1 MWQKKRLEIM
11 QRDEYSC
18 VSCGDDQK
26 TLNVHHKTYRKGADP
41 WEYEDDNFVTL
52 CEECHKDMHEI
63 HNKIKMQCSTVDMAH
78 ELAEIATHCSPLE
91 ITELLLISYAAN
103 GVLEFYITKPMIE
116 ARVRLVENYLRSVNA
131 GLSAIKSRYN
141 LNQ

>member
-11 QRDEYSC
+11 QRDEYAC

-41 WEYEDDNFVTL
+41 WEYDDDNFVTL
-52 CEECHKDMHEI
+52 CEECHKDMHDMQ
-63 HNKIKMQCSTVDMAH
+63 NKIKMECSTVDMAH
-78 ELAEIATHCSPLE
+78 ELVQIASHCSPPE
-91 ITELLLISYAAN
+91 ISDLLLLSYAAN
-103 GVLEFYITKPMIE
+103 GVLAINATQEMIA
-116 ARVRLVENYLRSVNA
+116 ARVRLVESYLQAVNL
-131 GLSAIKSRYN
+131 GLADVKSRYN